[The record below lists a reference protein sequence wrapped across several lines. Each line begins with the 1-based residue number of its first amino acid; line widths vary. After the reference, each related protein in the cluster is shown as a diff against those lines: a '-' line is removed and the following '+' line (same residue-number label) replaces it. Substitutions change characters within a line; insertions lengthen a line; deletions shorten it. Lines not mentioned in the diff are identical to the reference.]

1 MGKSPAAITKL
12 PNLVSNLISQSKPTS
27 RLSIFVGPE
36 EELMRSRMKSKKMAT
51 TMETNSSDVDGAAAN
66 DGGSS
71 SGSSIRVPLTEV
83 DPAYDRT
90 TRSR

>member
-36 EELMRSRMKSKKMAT
+36 EELMRSRMKSKKTAT
-51 TMETNSSDVDGAAAN
+51 TMETNSSDV

-71 SGSSIRVPLTEV
+71 SGSSIRVPLSEV
-83 DPAYDRT
+83 DPACDRT